1 MGLPQD
7 RTREATEDTVNS
19 AVLSIKNLKTQFHT
33 AEGVVRA
40 VDGIDLT
47 VRSGKV
53 LGVVGESGS
62 GKSVTALSVM
72 RLIPQPPGKIVA
84 GEVLFNG
91 VDLLTL
97 KENEMQKIRGKRIA
111 MIFQEPMT
119 SLNPVFTIGNQ
130 ISEMLRLHLK
140 MSRKD
145 ARHRTIE
152 LLDLVGIPSS
162 DRRVDDYPHQL
173 SGGMRQRVMIAM
185 AISCNPEIIFA
196 DEPTTA
202 LDVTI
207 QAQILVLLDEL
218 RKRLGMALVLIS
230 HDLGVI
236 AEVAHEVAIMYAG
249 RIVEEADTE
258 ELFAHP
264 LHPYTQGLLASL
276 PRFDKAGA
284 RRERLKAIPGTVPKM
299 TENLHG
305 CTFTPRC
312 GVAIPRCSQEEPSLK
327 EIRPGHRVRCWVAF
341 GEK

>member
-1 MGLPQD
+1 MNP
-7 RTREATEDTVNS
+7 

-47 VRSGKV
+47 VRPGTV

-72 RLIPQPPGKIVA
+72 RLIPQPPGKIVS
-84 GEVLFNG
+84 GEAWFNG
-91 VDLLTL
+91 ADLLTL
-97 KENEMQKIRGKRIA
+97 REKEMQAIRGKRIA

-130 ISEMLRLHLK
+130 ISEMLRHHLK
-140 MSRKD
+140 ISRKD
-145 ARHRTIE
+145 ARNRTIE
-152 LLDLVGIPSS
+152 LLNLVGIPSA
-162 DRRVDDYPHQL
+162 DRRVNDYPHQL

-207 QAQILVLLDEL
+207 QAQILVLLEEL
-218 RKRLGMALVLIS
+218 RERLGMSLVLIS

-249 RIVEEADTE
+249 RIVEEAGTD

-264 LHPYTQGLLASL
+264 LHPYTQGLLSSL
-276 PRFDKAGA
+276 PRFDKAGG
-284 RRERLKAIPGTVPKM
+284 RRERLQAIPGAVPRM
-299 TENLHG
+299 TENLPG
-305 CTFTPRC
+305 CKFSPRC
-312 GVAIPRCSQEEPSLK
+312 GVAVPHCSQEEPPLK

-341 GEK
+341 GEAP

>member
-1 MGLPQD
+1 MNP
-7 RTREATEDTVNS
+7 
-19 AVLSIKNLKTQFHT
+19 AVLTIKNLKTQFHT
-33 AEGVVRA
+33 SEGVVRA

-47 VRSGKV
+47 VRSGTV

-72 RLIPQPPGKIVA
+72 RLIPQPPGKIVS
-84 GEVLFNG
+84 GEALFNG
-91 VDLLTL
+91 ADLLAL
-97 KENEMQKIRGKRIA
+97 EEKEMQKIRGKRIA

-130 ISEMLRLHLK
+130 ISEMLRHHLK

-145 ARHRTIE
+145 ARNRTIE
-152 LLDLVGIPSS
+152 LLDLVGIPSA
-162 DRRVDDYPHQL
+162 DRRVNDYPHQL

-185 AISCNPEIIFA
+185 AISCNPEIVFA

-207 QAQILVLLDEL
+207 QAQILVLLEEL
-218 RKRLGMALVLIS
+218 RERLGMSLVLIS

-249 RIVEEADTE
+249 RIVEEAGTE

-276 PRFDKAGA
+276 PRFDKAGG
-284 RRERLKAIPGTVPKM
+284 RRERLRAIPGTVPRM
-299 TENLHG
+299 TENLPG
-305 CTFTPRC
+305 CKFTPRC
-312 GVAIPRCSQEEPSLK
+312 GVAVSHCSKEEPPLK

-341 GEK
+341 GETS

>member
-1 MGLPQD
+1 
-7 RTREATEDTVNS
+7 VNS
-19 AVLSIKNLKTQFHT
+19 ALLTIRNLRTQFHT
-33 AEGVVRA
+33 AEGVIRA

-47 VRSGKV
+47 VRSGRV

-62 GKSVTALSVM
+62 GKSVTALSVL
-72 RLIPQPPGKIVA
+72 RLIPKPPGEIVS
-84 GEVLFNG
+84 GEILFDGTN
-91 VDLLTL
+91 LLTL
-97 KENEMQKIRGKRIA
+97 REKEMQTIRGKRIA

-119 SLNPVFTIGNQ
+119 SLNPVFSIGNQ
-130 ISEMLRLHLK
+130 ISEMLRLHMK

-152 LLDLVGIPSS
+152 LLEMVGIPSA
-162 DRRVDDYPHQL
+162 DRRIDEYPHQL

-207 QAQILVLLDEL
+207 QAQILVLLDQL
-218 RKRLGMALVLIS
+218 RERLGMSLVLIS

-249 RIVEEADTE
+249 RIVEEAGTE
-258 ELFAHP
+258 ELFSRP

-276 PRFDKAGA
+276 PRFDKAGG
-284 RRERLKAIPGTVPKM
+284 RKERLQVIPGTVPTL
-299 TENLHG
+299 TESLPG
-305 CTFTPRC
+305 CKFTPRC
-312 GVAIPRCSQEEPSLK
+312 GVAIPHCGLEEPPLK
-327 EIRPGHRVRCWVAF
+327 EIHPGHRVRCWVAF
-341 GEK
+341 GEKSP

>member
-1 MGLPQD
+1 MG
-7 RTREATEDTVNS
+7 TVDP
-19 AVLSIKNLKTQFHT
+19 AVLNIKNLKTQFHT

-47 VRSGKV
+47 VRPGRV
-53 LGVVGESGS
+53 LGIVGESGS
-62 GKSVTALSVM
+62 GKSVTALSVLQ
-72 RLIPQPPGKIVA
+72 LIPQPPGRIVS
-84 GEVLFNG
+84 GEVWFNG
-91 VDLLTL
+91 TDLLTL
-97 KENEMQKIRGKRIA
+97 KENQMQKIRGKRIA

-119 SLNPVFTIGNQ
+119 SLNPVFTIGDQ

-145 ARHRTIE
+145 ARDRTIE

-162 DRRVDDYPHQL
+162 DRRIDEYPHQL

-185 AISCNPEIIFA
+185 AISCNPEIVFA

-218 RKRLGMALVLIS
+218 RERLGMSLVLIS

-236 AEVAHEVAIMYAG
+236 AEVAHDVAIMYAG
-249 RIVEEADTE
+249 RIVEEAGTE
-258 ELFAHP
+258 ELFSQP

-276 PRFDKAGA
+276 PRFDKTGG
-284 RRERLKAIPGTVPKM
+284 RRERLQAIPGIVPKL
-299 TENLHG
+299 TETMPG
-305 CTFTPRC
+305 CRFTPRC
-312 GVAIPRCSQEEPSLK
+312 SVAISHCGQEEPPLE

-341 GEK
+341 GEKS

>member
-1 MGLPQD
+1 MNP
-7 RTREATEDTVNS
+7 

-47 VRSGKV
+47 VRSGTV

-72 RLIPQPPGKIVA
+72 RLIPQPPGKIVS
-84 GEVLFNG
+84 GEAWFNG
-91 VDLLTL
+91 ADLLAL
-97 KENEMQKIRGKRIA
+97 KEKEMQAIRGKRIA

-130 ISEMLRLHLK
+130 ISEMLRHHLK

-145 ARHRTIE
+145 ARNRTIE
-152 LLDLVGIPSS
+152 LLDLVGIPSA
-162 DRRVDDYPHQL
+162 DQRVNDYPHQL

-185 AISCNPEIIFA
+185 AISCNPEIVFA

-207 QAQILVLLDEL
+207 QAQILVLLEEL
-218 RKRLGMALVLIS
+218 RERLGMSLVLIS

-249 RIVEEADTE
+249 RIVEEAGTD

-264 LHPYTQGLLASL
+264 LHPYTQGLLSSL
-276 PRFDKAGA
+276 PRFDKAGG
-284 RRERLKAIPGTVPKM
+284 RRERLQAIPGTVPRM
-299 TENLHG
+299 TENLPG
-305 CTFTPRC
+305 CKFSPRC
-312 GVAIPRCSQEEPSLK
+312 GVAVPHCSQEEPPLN

-341 GEK
+341 GETP

>member
-1 MGLPQD
+1 
-7 RTREATEDTVNS
+7 VNP

-47 VRSGKV
+47 VRSGTV

-72 RLIPQPPGKIVA
+72 RLIPQPPGKIVS
-84 GEVLFNG
+84 GQVLFNG
-91 VDLLTL
+91 ADLLTL
-97 KENEMQKIRGKRIA
+97 KENEMRTIRGKRIA

-119 SLNPVFTIGNQ
+119 SLNPVFTIGDQ

-152 LLDLVGIPSS
+152 LLDLVGIPSA

-185 AISCNPEIIFA
+185 AISCNPEIVFA

-207 QAQILVLLDEL
+207 QAQILVLLEEL
-218 RKRLGMALVLIS
+218 RKRLGMSLVLIS

-276 PRFDKAGA
+276 PRFDKAGG
-284 RRERLKAIPGTVPKM
+284 RRERLQAIPGTVPKM
-299 TENLHG
+299 TEDLPG
-305 CTFTPRC
+305 CKFTPRC
-312 GVAIPRCSQEEPSLK
+312 GVAIPRCSQEEPPLK

-341 GEK
+341 GETS

>member
-1 MGLPQD
+1 MNP
-7 RTREATEDTVNS
+7 

-47 VRSGKV
+47 VRPGTV

-72 RLIPQPPGKIVA
+72 RLIPQPPGKIVS
-84 GEVLFNG
+84 GEAWFNG
-91 VDLLTL
+91 ADLLTL
-97 KENEMQKIRGKRIA
+97 REKEMQAIRGKRIA

-130 ISEMLRLHLK
+130 ISEMLRHHLK
-140 MSRKD
+140 ISRKD
-145 ARHRTIE
+145 ARNRTIE
-152 LLDLVGIPSS
+152 LLNLVGIPSA
-162 DRRVDDYPHQL
+162 DRRVNDYPHQL

-207 QAQILVLLDEL
+207 QAQILVLLEEL
-218 RKRLGMALVLIS
+218 RERLGMSLVLIS

-236 AEVAHEVAIMYAG
+236 AEVAHEVAILYAG
-249 RIVEEADTE
+249 RIVEEAGTD

-264 LHPYTQGLLASL
+264 LHPYTQGLLSSL
-276 PRFDKAGA
+276 PRFDKAGG
-284 RRERLKAIPGTVPKM
+284 RRERLQAIPGAVPRM
-299 TENLHG
+299 TENLPG
-305 CTFTPRC
+305 CKFSPRC
-312 GVAIPRCSQEEPSLK
+312 GVAVPHCSQEEPPLK

-341 GEK
+341 GEAP

>member
-1 MGLPQD
+1 
-7 RTREATEDTVNS
+7 VNP
-19 AVLSIKNLKTQFHT
+19 AVLSIRNLKTQFHT

-47 VRSGKV
+47 VRSGTV

-62 GKSVTALSVM
+62 GKSVTALSVVAVFS
-72 RLIPQPPGKIVA
+72 QHQGKIVA
-84 GEVLFNG
+84 GEVWFNG

-97 KENEMQKIRGKRIA
+97 KEKEMQAIRGKRIA

-140 MSRKD
+140 MNRKD
-145 ARHRTIE
+145 ARRRTIE
-152 LLDLVGIPSS
+152 LLDLVGIPSA

-185 AISCNPEIIFA
+185 AISCNPEIVLA

-207 QAQILVLLDEL
+207 QAQILVLLEEL

-249 RIVEEADTE
+249 RIVEEAATE

-276 PRFDKAGA
+276 PRFDKAGS

-299 TENLHG
+299 TENQLG
-305 CTFTPRC
+305 CSFTPRC
-312 GVAIPRCSQEEPSLK
+312 GVAIPRCSREEPPLK
-327 EIRPGHRVRCWVAF
+327 EIRPGHRARCWVAF
-341 GEK
+341 GET

>member
-1 MGLPQD
+1 MNP
-7 RTREATEDTVNS
+7 
-19 AVLSIKNLKTQFHT
+19 AVLSIRNLKTQFHT

-47 VRSGKV
+47 VRSGSV

-72 RLIPQPPGKIVA
+72 RLIPQPPGRIVSGQA
-84 GEVLFNG
+84 LFNG
-91 VDLLTL
+91 ADLLTL

-119 SLNPVFTIGNQ
+119 SLNPVFTVGNQ

-140 MSRKD
+140 MNRKE
-145 ARHRTIE
+145 ARNRTIE
-152 LLDLVGIPSS
+152 LLDLVGISS
-162 DRRVDDYPHQL
+162 ADRRVDDYPHQL

-207 QAQILVLLDEL
+207 QAQILVLLEEL
-218 RKRLGMALVLIS
+218 RKRIGMSLVLIS

-249 RIVEEADTE
+249 RIVEETGTD
-258 ELFAHP
+258 ELFSRP

-276 PRFDKAGA
+276 PRFDKAGG
-284 RRERLKAIPGTVPKM
+284 RGERLQAIPGSVPKL
-299 TENLHG
+299 TENLPG
-305 CTFTPRC
+305 CRFTPRC
-312 GVAIPRCSQEEPSLK
+312 PVAISRCSQEEPPLK
-327 EIRPGHRVRCWVAF
+327 EIQPGHRVRCWVAF
-341 GEK
+341 GETT

>member
-1 MGLPQD
+1 MNPAL
-7 RTREATEDTVNS
+7 
-19 AVLSIKNLKTQFHT
+19 LYIKDLKTQFHT

-47 VRSGKV
+47 VPPGRV
-53 LGVVGESGS
+53 LGIVGESGS

-72 RLIPQPPGKIVA
+72 RLIPQPPGKIVS
-84 GEVLFNG
+84 GKVLFNG
-91 VDLLTL
+91 TDLLTL

-119 SLNPVFTIGNQ
+119 SLNPVFTIGDQ

-145 ARHRTIE
+145 ARDRTIE
-152 LLDLVGIPSS
+152 LLDLVGIPSA
-162 DRRVDDYPHQL
+162 DRRVTEYPHQL

-185 AISCNPEIIFA
+185 AISCNPEIVFA

-218 RKRLGMALVLIS
+218 RERLGMALVLIS

-249 RIVEEADTE
+249 RIVEESGTE
-258 ELFAHP
+258 ELFSHP

-276 PRFDKAGA
+276 PRFDKAGG
-284 RRERLKAIPGTVPKM
+284 RRERLQAIPGTVPKL
-299 TENLHG
+299 TEVMPG
-305 CTFTPRC
+305 CRFTPRC
-312 GVAIPRCSQEEPSLK
+312 GVAVSHCSQEEPPLK

-341 GEK
+341 GEKS

>member
-1 MGLPQD
+1 MNP
-7 RTREATEDTVNS
+7 
-19 AVLSIKNLKTQFHT
+19 AVLTIKNLKTQFHT
-33 AEGVVRA
+33 SEGVVRA

-47 VRSGKV
+47 VRSGTV

-72 RLIPQPPGKIVA
+72 RLIPQPPGKIVS
-84 GEVLFNG
+84 GEALFNG
-91 VDLLTL
+91 ADLLAL
-97 KENEMQKIRGKRIA
+97 EEKEMQKIRGKRIA

-130 ISEMLRLHLK
+130 ISEMLRHHLK

-145 ARHRTIE
+145 ARNRTIE
-152 LLDLVGIPSS
+152 LLDLVGIPSA
-162 DRRVDDYPHQL
+162 DRRVNDYPHQL

-185 AISCNPEIIFA
+185 AISCNPEIVFA

-207 QAQILVLLDEL
+207 QAQILVLLEEL
-218 RKRLGMALVLIS
+218 RERLGMSLVLIS

-249 RIVEEADTE
+249 RIVEEAGTE

-276 PRFDKAGA
+276 PRFDKAGG
-284 RRERLKAIPGTVPKM
+284 RRERLRAIPGTVPRM
-299 TENLHG
+299 TENLPG
-305 CTFTPRC
+305 CKFTPRC
-312 GVAIPRCSQEEPSLK
+312 GVAVPHCGKEEPPLK

-341 GEK
+341 GETS